1 MDFKAILDRAALC
14 FDRVLNE
21 REPVTELRKKRE
33 NLGLKM
39 GELRGPLREAV
50 ILSCLLNLMLEYWP
64 LISCFLLS
72 FRLPPFQTKS
82 TRNPIHNRQHFS
94 IRGLL
99 RRLNSWAAWGN
110 RTRTWGGQGKV
121 WAQLTWL
128 LENTDQYL
136 KMGEGLKRK
145 QNKEQHAR
153 VKAT

>member
-39 GELRGPLREAV
+39 GELRGPLREGV

-72 FRLPPFQTKS
+72 FRLTPFQTKS

-99 RRLNSWAAWGN
+99 RRLNSWAA
-110 RTRTWGGQGKV
+110 
-121 WAQLTWL
+121 
-128 LENTDQYL
+128 
-136 KMGEGLKRK
+136 
-145 QNKEQHAR
+145 
-153 VKAT
+153 